1 MIIYTYALDMV
12 PGGKVTDVVLNQYDS
27 DFELNFELY
36 ARKGE
41 FSIEEG
47 TTVAIRG
54 TKADGTGYSVDSTLN
69 EDGTVTVQ
77 GDIQI
82 TAVAG
87 RGTYELTLYSEEGEE
102 LNTANFYILTERA
115 ALDRDTVPSE
125 NKIRELYE
133 VEDRIDEILEANEHY
148 EEYLANIGIVSQMA
162 TEALN
167 TANNVD
173 NHMASLDSQM
183 QALAAAMQD
192 VSIDPDDLG
201 LEQDPDTFYVYP
213 TYKGIR
219 SENGIPL
226 ASGGGSG
233 GGGGEVVSAVL
244 TVENT
249 TGWLSKT
256 VATGGA
262 CVLTF
267 SWSSIEDEMPT
278 GDGNIRIV
286 VNDVVK
292 TTYQIQQGNV
302 SVDVSGYLTAGTNK
316 VKVRISD
323 TYDQGKTTTFNIT
336 LVSLSITSAFS
347 AADVYTAAFTFPY
360 VPVGAVS
367 KTVYFVVDGQTIGTI
382 ETAVSNRQ
390 LTYTIPAQTH
400 GAHSLRV
407 YFEAEIN
414 NETVQSNELYYEFM
428 FVDTASQVPI
438 IASSFNIAS
447 MPQYSTVPLS
457 FTVYTPNSL
466 TSEITIKANG
476 TVVSTQTVDRTEQS
490 FSYKANSSG
499 TLVFQITTGNVTK
512 TIVMTITESEIDVE
526 AETESLVL
534 HLSSQGRSNNEEHP
548 DTWKYGSG
556 AGAVECSFSGFNF
569 AADGWQK
576 DSDGMTILRVSGDAR
591 LTIPYKPFA
600 SDFRTSGKT
609 IELEFATRNVLDY
622 DATILS
628 CMSGGRGISVTA
640 QKATLKSEQSEIS
653 TQYKEDEHVR
663 ISFVAEKRAE
673 NRLMY
678 IYING
683 IASGVVQYPADD
695 DFSQVTPVDISVGSS
710 DCTIDLYC
718 IRVYDNDLTRH
729 QVVNNWIADTQDGTD
744 MLDRYNHNDVYDAYG
759 NVVISKLPTDLPYL
773 IIECQELPQYK
784 GDKKT
789 CSGTFVNVLYPSKGF
804 TFSGAQI
811 DVQGTSSQYYPRKN
825 YKIKFKDGF
834 VTPTGTVS
842 KYAMNADAIPTNTFC
857 FKADVASSEG
867 ANNVELVRLYNDAC
881 PYRTPAQMENSKV
894 RQGIDGFPIVIFW
907 ADTNSGTTSFIGKYN
922 FNNDK
927 STEGVFGLAS
937 PDESW
942 EIKNNT
948 SDRVVWKSA
957 DFTGND
963 WLNDFEARFPDTDPP
978 YEDPSQLAEFAA
990 WVVSTDTTAATGDTL
1005 AEPATYEGTTYTSD
1019 TAAYRLAKFRAEAV
1033 KYMEMESAL
1042 FMYLFTEL
1050 FLMVDSRAKNAFPS
1064 FIGSEVVG
1072 T

>member
-41 FSIEEG
+41 FYIEEG

-438 IASSFNIAS
+438 IASSFNITS

-466 TSEITIKANG
+466 TSDVTIKANG
-476 TVVSTQTVDRTEQS
+476 AVVSTQTVDRTEQS
-490 FSYKANSSG
+490 FSYKANNFG
-499 TLVFQITTGNVTK
+499 VLTFTITTGLVAK
-512 TIVMTITESEIDVE
+512 TISMTITESEIDIE

-548 DTWKYGSG
+548 DTWTYGSG
-556 AGAVECSFSGFNF
+556 ASAIECSFSGFNF
-569 AADGWQK
+569 TADGWQK
-576 DSDGMTILRVSGDAR
+576 DSDGITLLRVSGDAR

-609 IELEFATRNVLDY
+609 IELEFATRNVLNY

-640 QKATLKSEQSEIS
+640 QKATLTSEQSEIS

-673 NRLMY
+673 NRLLY

-683 IASGVVQYPADD
+683 IASGVVQYPVDD
-695 DFSQVTPVDISVGSS
+695 DFSQVTPVNISVGSN

-729 QVVNNWIADTQDGTD
+729 QVVNNWISDTQEGAA
-744 MLDRYNHNDVYDAYG
+744 MLERYTHNDVYDAYG

-773 IIECQELPQYK
+773 IIECPELPQYK

-804 TFSGAQI
+804 SFTGAQI

-825 YKIKFKDGF
+825 YKVKFKNGF
-834 VTPTGTVS
+834 VTPTGTIS
-842 KYAMNADAIPTNTFC
+842 KYAMNTDAIPTNTFC

-881 PYRTPAQMENSKV
+881 PYRTQAQVENSKV

-907 ADTNSGTTSFIGKYN
+907 ANTNTGTTSFIGKYN

-942 EIKNNT
+942 EVKNNT

-990 WVVSTDTTAATGDTL
+990 WAASTDTTAATG
-1005 AEPATYEGTTYTSD
+1005 AELENPVTYEGTTYTID
-1019 TAAYRLAKFRAEAV
+1019 TAAYRLAKFKAEAGD
-1033 KYMEMESAL
+1033 YMEMDSAL

-1072 T
+1072 A